1 MTEAISGGELVVRSL
16 AAHGVELVFG
26 IPGTHNLPLY
36 AHLDA
41 YGVRHVSPRHEQ
53 GAGHAADG
61 YARVSGRPGVVVT
74 TAGPAVMNAAA
85 AAGQAQ
91 SDSVPQLVIAP
102 GMPRAHPSAQT
113 GYLHEMRDQVGAM
126 RGVAGHAVRVMGH
139 DELAAELAAAFI
151 AFRTGRPGARYVEVP
166 LDLLAEA
173 SEVALPELQ
182 HTGPPK
188 PAPAAIAA
196 AVERLRDAERPA
208 IVAGGGAAGAA
219 GALRALAER
228 LGAPVLTTVNGK
240 GTLPEDHPLSLGARL
255 NLPAARAFL
264 EDCDVVLAVG
274 TELAESDLWGPPLR
288 LEGAVVRVDVDPR
301 QAHMNQRAAVAVIG
315 DAAAAIGLIGEALP
329 GESGGTERAAA
340 VRAELDG
347 EWAAGA
353 TAYADWLPA
362 LRAGLP
368 DDAVIAG
375 DNAMVCYHGAIGGLP
390 VAAPR
395 SFFFPTG
402 FGTLGFAVP
411 AALGA
416 ALGAPERPVA
426 ALSGDGGLMF
436 SVGELASAA
445 ALGLSMPVVV
455 FVNEGYGEIR
465 NEMADAGQPPVGV
478 DLPVPDL
485 PALARSLGCRGT
497 AVDDPAGLTAA
508 VAEALEAPVPTLIA
522 VPEG

>member
-1 MTEAISGGELVVRSL
+1 MTEALSGGELVVRSL

-196 AVERLRDAERPA
+196 AVERLRDARAPGDRRRRRRGRRGRRAAGARRAARRAGAHHGEREGDAARGPPAVARRAAQPARRARVPRGLRRRARGRDRAGGVRPLGPAAAARGRGRPGRRRPA
-208 IVAGGGAAGAA
+208 PGAHEPARRGRGDRRRRRRDRADRRGAAGRGRRRRAGGGGPGRARRGVGRGRDRVRGLAPGAARGAA
-219 GALRALAER
+219 GRRGGRGRQRDGLLPRRDRRTAGRRAALV
-228 LGAPVLTTVNGK
+228 PV
-240 GTLPEDHPLSLGARL
+240 PDRIRDARL
-255 NLPAARAFL
+255 RRPRRDRREARCPRAAGRR
-264 EDCDVVLAVG
+264 AVG
-274 TELAESDLWGPPLR
+274 RRRP
-288 LEGAVVRVDVDPR
+288 DVHRRPSWR
-301 QAHMNQRAAVAVIG
+301 RPHRCG
-315 DAAAAIGLIGEALP
+315 CRCR
-329 GESGGTERAAA
+329 SSCSSTR
-340 VRAELDG
+340 
-347 EWAAGA
+347 A
-353 TAYADWLPA
+353 TARSATK
-362 LRAGLP
+362 
-368 DDAVIAG
+368 
-375 DNAMVCYHGAIGGLP
+375 MV
-390 VAAPR
+390 
-395 SFFFPTG
+395 
-402 FGTLGFAVP
+402 
-411 AALGA
+411 
-416 ALGAPERPVA
+416 
-426 ALSGDGGLMF
+426 
-436 SVGELASAA
+436 
-445 ALGLSMPVVV
+445 
-455 FVNEGYGEIR
+455 
-465 NEMADAGQPPVGV
+465 DAGQRPVGV

-485 PALARSLGCRGT
+485 PALANSLDCRGRGDVERSRRAHRRRRGRARGAT
-497 AVDDPAGLTAA
+497 CRR
-508 VAEALEAPVPTLIA
+508 
-522 VPEG
+522 